1 MVIQVGKLN
10 SVLQSLS
17 QEKTQLIFENG
28 VSWQLL
34 ENKQEFVRVD
44 NQQARVIYQNGV
56 CYLQIEGVD
65 DLLEVARKC

>member
-34 ENKQEFVRVD
+34 KNKQEFVRVD

>member
-28 VSWQLL
+28 VSWQLP

>member
-17 QEKTQLIFENG
+17 QEKTQLIFENV